1 MLILSRKP
9 GESIMIDGRIHVKVV
24 RVEGDIVK
32 VGIEAPAE
40 VPVHRME
47 VYLEIQGTNRGAVLK
62 QKPPLPRV
70 PMARPGAS
78 KEDAPANGSAGPRI
92 MVRPPSVRRGTGSA
106 VQENQP

>member
-24 RVEGDIVK
+24 RVEGDLVK

-47 VYLEIQGTNRGAVLK
+47 VYLEIQGNNRGAALTRK
-62 QKPPLPRV
+62 LSLPRLPVKAAKGAGHV
-70 PMARPGAS
+70 PADGEATSPFVMRS
-78 KEDAPANGSAGPRI
+78 LNEQ
-92 MVRPPSVRRGTGSA
+92 RGTGPA
-106 VQENQP
+106 MREKKL

>member
-32 VGIEAPAE
+32 VGIEAPPE

-47 VYLEIQGTNRGAVLK
+47 VYLEIQGNNRGAAVT

-70 PMARPGAS
+70 PLIRPQ
-78 KEDAPANGSAGPRI
+78 GSAETQANATVRPQI
-92 MVRPPSVRRGTGSA
+92 VVRPPGPRRGTRSA
-106 VQENQP
+106 LQENRP

>member
-32 VGIEAPAE
+32 VGIEAPPE

-47 VYLEIQGTNRGAVLK
+47 VYLEIQGNNRRAVVTR
-62 QKPPLPRV
+62 KPPLPRV
-70 PMARPGAS
+70 PLAQPAR
-78 KEDAPANGSAGPRI
+78 AGNPQAAGVVRPQI
-92 MVRPPSVRRGTGSA
+92 VVRPPANRRGTESA
-106 VQENQP
+106 VQENRP

>member
-24 RVEGDIVK
+24 RVEGEIVK

-47 VYLEIQGTNRGAVLK
+47 VYLEIQSSNRGAAVTK
-62 QKPPLPRV
+62 KPALPRLPV
-70 PMARPGAS
+70 AAS
-78 KEDAPANGSAGPRI
+78 AAGQGTHPNGKNAPRI
-92 MVRPPSVRRGTGSA
+92 LVRQPSNRRGTNPA
-106 VQENQP
+106 VQENRP